1 VWDDREKGHPF
12 FVFYFWRKTMDRA
25 QKAQMIA
32 KAQIIADTKK
42 RLESAELVVLAH
54 NTGVTA
60 EQDRMFRKTLRDE
73 GASSKVIKNTLVR
86 RALEGTKFAGLADQL
101 KGPVV
106 IVTSQDPIAAARI
119 TYNFAKANE
128 KLVIIGGA
136 NTTEVMDL
144 NKIKFLATLPSLDAL
159 RGKLVGILQAPGAQL
174 ARLANAYAAK
184 DGEPAS
190 APAADAAP
198 AA

>member
-1 VWDDREKGHPF
+1 ME
-12 FVFYFWRKTMDRA
+12 RA
-25 QKAQMIA
+25 QKAQMIE
-32 KAQIIADTKK
+32 KANLIADTKK
-42 RLESAELVVLAH
+42 RIEAAELIVLAH
-54 NTGVTA
+54 NTGITA
-60 EQDRMFRKTLRDE
+60 EQDRMFRKNLRDE
-73 GASSKVIKNTLVR
+73 GASSKVVKNTLAK

-106 IVTSQDPIAAARI
+106 IVTSKDPISAARI

-174 ARLANAYAAK
+174 ARLANAYATK
-184 DGEPAS
+184 DSAS
-190 APAADAAP
+190 ASADVAP
-198 AA
+198 TA